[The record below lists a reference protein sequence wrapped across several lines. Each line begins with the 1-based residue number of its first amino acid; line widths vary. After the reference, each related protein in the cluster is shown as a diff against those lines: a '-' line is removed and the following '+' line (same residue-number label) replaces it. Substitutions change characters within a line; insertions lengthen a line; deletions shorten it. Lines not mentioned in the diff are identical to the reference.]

1 MQSGDGVGEV
11 NRLET
16 IGEAASGN
24 RGGSDRSASRN
35 PASDASAG
43 AGAVSNTPASVLA
56 GREDLAASQPFVG
69 RWNKLISTTNWDK
82 GRIIHDW
89 RASLIASGSAS
100 TEYSDEIWSR
110 LVGGVTPQHVGR
122 LRRVYARFGER
133 REQFPTLFW
142 SHFFAAIEWED
153 AEMWLE
159 GATRS
164 RWSVSHMRRQ
174 RWEALG
180 GPETDRPRDEEIV
193 SSELNEDMPAVDDRD
208 EPVRGKTTEIP
219 AGPRHEGPDFGD
231 EPSGATGGAAP
242 FDSSEFGGADGSS
255 EALADDS
262 LVANAKRSLDQ
273 PVRPF
278 ANLPPLP
285 DDLADAVERL
295 KLVLLRHKADSWR
308 DFACADFCAVLEA
321 MKELALAP
329 SDS

>member
-1 MQSGDGVGEV
+1 MTMEAGDGVGAV
-11 NRLET
+11 NRL
-16 IGEAASGN
+16 IGEAGFEAAEANMEASGESN
-24 RGGSDRSASRN
+24 AAIGG
-35 PASDASAG
+35 
-43 AGAVSNTPASVLA
+43 LA

-89 RASLIASGSAS
+89 RASLIAAGGSSSG
-100 TEYSDEIWSR
+100 YSDETWSR

-142 SHFFAAIEWED
+142 SHFFAANEWED

-164 RWSVSHMRRQ
+164 RWSVSQMRRQ

-180 GPETDRPRDEEIV
+180 GVEAERPRDEEIV
-193 SSELNEDMPAVDDRD
+193 SSELNEDMPATDDRD
-208 EPVRGKTTEIP
+208 EPLRGKTTEIP
-219 AGPRHEGPDFGD
+219 VGPRHEGPDFGD
-231 EPSGATGGAAP
+231 ELSGGAGGGSS
-242 FDSSEFGGADGSS
+242 FDSDGQEFDGGSAGGLTDDP
-255 EALADDS
+255 LAATS
-262 LVANAKRSLDQ
+262 KRAVDPPS
-273 PVRPF
+273 RPF

-285 DDLADAVERL
+285 DDLSDAVERM
-295 KLVLLRHKADSWR
+295 KLVLLGLKSQGWR

-321 MKELALAP
+321 LKELALAP

>member
-1 MQSGDGVGEV
+1 MEAGDGVGEV
-11 NRLET
+11 NRLAAT
-16 IGEAASGN
+16 GFEATQ
-24 RGGSDRSASRN
+24 
-35 PASDASAG
+35 P
-43 AGAVSNTPASVLA
+43 VSPPEGLA

-89 RASLIASGSAS
+89 RLSLISAGASS
-100 TEYSDEIWSR
+100 TGFSDDTWSR

-142 SHFFAAIEWED
+142 SHFFAAVEWED

-159 GATRS
+159 GAVQS
-164 RWSVSHMRRQ
+164 RWSVSHMRRR
-174 RWEALG
+174 RWEAVG
-180 GPETDRPRDEEIV
+180 GPESDKPRDEEIV
-193 SSELNEDMPAVDDRD
+193 SSELNEDMPTADERD

-219 AGPRHEGPDFGD
+219 VGPRHEGPDFGD
-231 EPSGATGGAAP
+231 EPSGASGDSVPFNVEGREFADNASGAAS
-242 FDSSEFGGADGSS
+242 DDL
-255 EALADDS
+255 LAAS
-262 LVANAKRSLDQ
+262 TKRAAEP

-285 DDLADAVERL
+285 DDLADAIERL
-295 KLVLLRHKADSWR
+295 KLVLLRHKADGWR
-308 DFACADFCAVLEA
+308 DFSCADFCAVLEA